1 MGKGTVTKARKKLK
15 AAAFRELLHKAVG
28 FVYSHSPDLNRPAG
42 MRIIGI
48 DGSRLTLPETPA
60 LRSYFGP
67 KRTGAGTEGPPQAR
81 VSLCLDVL
89 NGIVVDALI
98 RPLSWGERR
107 MAEKH
112 LRFLGEN
119 DLVLLDRGYAGV
131 AFFRKILRTGADICA
146 RVKVGHSREVAA
158 FVASGRSSAPIRLT
172 DEDGFIS
179 LRAIRIELSSGIT
192 EVLLTSLTDW
202 QVEPDFFGRIY
213 QLRWG
218 IESEYHF
225 LKAALELENFSGKTV
240 LAVQQ
245 DFYAHVFSS
254 SLTAMLSL
262 PVHEQIERLTAR
274 CKHTYQLSWT
284 ETFALVRP
292 RFGRL
297 LLKAV
302 ESSLDCLADIL
313 NKLLTAPY
321 RFASRPGR
329 SFPRRERFKP
339 VRFPMNQKSV

>member
-15 AAAFRELLHKAVG
+15 AAAFRELLHKAVD
-28 FVYSHSPDLNRPAG
+28 FVYRHSPDLNLPAG
-42 MRIIGI
+42 MRIIAV
-48 DGSRLTLPETPA
+48 DGSRLTLPETSF
-60 LRSYFGP
+60 LRSFFGP
-67 KRTGAGTEGPPQAR
+67 KQTGAGVEGPPQAR
-81 VSLCLDVL
+81 ISLCMDVL
-89 NGIVVDALI
+89 NGIVLDALI

-107 MAEKH
+107 MAGKH
-112 LRFLGEN
+112 LRFLREN

-131 AFFRKILRTGADICA
+131 AFFRSILRTGADICA
-146 RVKVGHSREVAA
+146 RVKVGHCREVAA

-172 DEDGFIS
+172 DGDGFIS
-179 LRAIRIELSSGIT
+179 LRAIRIDLSSGIT

-218 IESEYHF
+218 VESQYHF

-245 DFYAHVFSS
+245 DFYANVFTS

-262 PVHEQIERLTAR
+262 PVHEQIERLTVH
-274 CKHTYQLSWT
+274 CKHTYQLNWT

-292 RFGRL
+292 RLGRL
-297 LLKAV
+297 LVNAMDR
-302 ESSLDCLADIL
+302 SLDCLADIL
-313 NKLLTAPY
+313 AQLITSPY
-321 RFASRPGR
+321 RIASRPGR
-329 SFPRRERFKP
+329 KFPRKKKIKP